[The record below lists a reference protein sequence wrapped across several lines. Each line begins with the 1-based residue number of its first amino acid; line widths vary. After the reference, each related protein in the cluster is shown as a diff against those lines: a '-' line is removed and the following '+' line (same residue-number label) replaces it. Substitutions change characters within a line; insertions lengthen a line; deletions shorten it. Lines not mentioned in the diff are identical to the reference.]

1 MAKYSKKTIFV
12 KAKHCL
18 ELKRGIIFLVFILLG
33 WGSLAQEITFNQ
45 KANSFI
51 QPGVTDYKAIKAFF
65 LPFRKDT
72 AKLSFALN
80 MAIAKKA
87 VVIQSFLYNE
97 LGTFYRD
104 ISNYNKSKEYH
115 TKALILSKQANN
127 IYLEI
132 AAYNMLG
139 VVYRRIDSIKP
150 AIDNHQ
156 NALILV
162 NSIKDK
168 DDEILRSQA
177 ISLNSMG
184 NIFLTL
190 NQFEMAKDNFV
201 TSLGIEK
208 KLKNNLGLAINYQ
221 NIGGV
226 YESQNQLDSAL
237 VNYKKSLSFNELINS
252 DLGRMI
258 CNNSI
263 GQVFLKQNKPKEA
276 FDYIKPT
283 IEIAERLGDD
293 FYTASSYINLGW
305 AYFELN
311 DNEKGKMY
319 LNKGLEL
326 SKNKNYISY
335 ISSAYLLLSQL
346 AKSEKDFATA
356 LKYKDLHVE
365 YKEKLGSE
373 KNLKYLFDLISKYEN
388 EKKENDLK
396 IKNKELEIS
405 RLTIYKTNTQKKYLF
420 IGLLLLAILGVVLFY
435 QNRLKKKT
443 NLKLAALN
451 SNLIEAN
458 KVRTKFFSI
467 LNHDLRAPVASII
480 QFFQFQKD
488 CPGELDD
495 ESRES
500 LEAKTLVVAE
510 NLLYNMEDLLLWS
523 KGQMEGFK
531 PQMQYIEV
539 DKLFADIQSM
549 YDYSMQY
556 RFVFINTNKI
566 SVFTDK
572 NFLKT
577 IMRNLTSN
585 AIKALNNKSE
595 GIITWKAT
603 LVDNLTVIS
612 ITDNGVG
619 AKPEQFR
626 ALYDDKAEVGSKS
639 GLGLHLIRDLAKLIK
654 CSIRVNSKPAEGT
667 EILLIFNE

>member
-1 MAKYSKKTIFV
+1 M
-12 KAKHCL
+12 
-18 ELKRGIIFLVFILLG
+18 KRGILFLSFCLFG
-33 WGSLAQEITFNQ
+33 WGSLAQEHTFNQ

-51 QPGVTDYKAIKAFF
+51 QPEITDYKTIKTFF
-65 LPFRKDT
+65 LPYKKDT
-72 AKLSFALN
+72 SKLSFALN

-97 LGTFYRD
+97 IGIRYRD
-104 ISNYNKSKEYH
+104 FSNYKKSGEYH
-115 TKALILSKQANN
+115 EQALILAKQTKN

-156 NALILV
+156 NALNLV

-168 DDEILRSQA
+168 DDEILISKA

-208 KLKNNLGLAINYQ
+208 KLNNNLGLAINYQ

-226 YESQNQLDSAL
+226 YESQNQLDSAM

-263 GQVFLKQNKPKEA
+263 GQVLLKQNKPKEA
-276 FDYIKPT
+276 FNYIKPT
-283 IEIAERLGDD
+283 IEIAEKLGDD

-311 DNEKGKMY
+311 DNEKGKRY
-319 LNKGLEL
+319 LNKGLQL
-326 SKNKNYISY
+326 SKIKNYISY

-365 YKEKLGSE
+365 YKGKLGSE

-396 IKNKELEIS
+396 IKDKELEIS
-405 RLTIYKTNTQKKYLF
+405 RLIIEKSNNQKYFLFLGLILLSFLGLILFFQNNSRKNTN
-420 IGLLLLAILGVVLFY
+420 V
-435 QNRLKKKT
+435 
-443 NLKLAALN
+443 KLAALN
-451 SNLIEAN
+451 NDLIEAN

-500 LEAKTLVVAE
+500 LETKTLVVAE
-510 NLLYNMEDLLLWS
+510 NLLNNMEDLLLWS

-531 PQMQYIEV
+531 PQMQYVEV
-539 DKLFADIQSM
+539 DKLFTDIQSM
-549 YDYSMQY
+549 YDNSMQY
-556 RFVFINTNKI
+556 QFVFINTSKI
-566 SVFTDK
+566 NVLTDK

-595 GIITWKAT
+595 GIITWKAI
-603 LVDNLTVIS
+603 LVDNLTVLS

-626 ALYDDKAEVGSKS
+626 ALYDDKVEVGSKS
-639 GLGLHLIRDLAKLIK
+639 GLGLHLIRDLANLIK
-654 CSIRVNSKPAEGT
+654 CSIKVNSKPAEGT
-667 EILLIFNE
+667 EILLIFNV

>member
-1 MAKYSKKTIFV
+1 LV
-12 KAKHCL
+12 L
-18 ELKRGIIFLVFILLG
+18 FLFA
-33 WGSLAQEITFNQ
+33 WGGLAQELTFNQ
-45 KANSFI
+45 KANTFI
-51 QPGVTDYKAIKAFF
+51 QPGVSDYKEIKTFF
-65 LPFRKDT
+65 RPYKKDT
-72 AKLSFALN
+72 AILSLALN

-97 LGTFYRD
+97 LGIFYRD
-104 ISNYNKSKEYH
+104 ISEYKKSKAYH
-115 TKALILSKQANN
+115 AKALVLAKQTKN

-156 NALILV
+156 NALNLV
-162 NSIKDK
+162 NSLQTK
-168 DDEILRSQA
+168 DDEILKSQA
-177 ISLNSMG
+177 VSLNSLG
-184 NIFLTL
+184 NVFLTL
-190 NQFEMAKDNFV
+190 NQFEMAKENFV
-201 TSLGIEK
+201 TSLEIEK

-226 YESQNQLDSAL
+226 FESQNKLDSAMI
-237 VNYKKSLSFNELINS
+237 NYKKSLSINELINS

-263 GQVFLKQNKPKEA
+263 GQVLLKQNRPKEA

-283 IEIAERLGDD
+283 IEIAEKLGDD

-305 AYFELN
+305 AYFELL
-311 DNEKGKMY
+311 DNEKGKTY

-335 ISSAYLLLSQL
+335 ISSAYLLLSQV
-346 AKSEKDFATA
+346 AKSEKDFAMA
-356 LKYKDLHVE
+356 LKYKDLHFE
-365 YKEKLGSE
+365 FKEKLASD

-396 IKNKELEIS
+396 IKDKELEIS

-420 IGLLLLAILGVVLFY
+420 IGLFLLSILGAVLFY

-443 NLKLAALN
+443 NIKLAALN
-451 SNLIEAN
+451 NDLIEAN

-488 CPGELDD
+488 CPEELDD

-500 LEAKTLVVAE
+500 LETKTLIIAE
-510 NLLYNMEDLLLWS
+510 NLLHNMEDLLLWS

-531 PQMQYIEV
+531 PQMQHIEV

-556 RFVFINTNKI
+556 QFVFINTNKI

-585 AIKALNNKSE
+585 AIKALANKPE

-603 LVDNLTVIS
+603 LVDNLPVLS

-654 CSIRVNSKPAEGT
+654 CAIKVNSTPAEGT
-667 EILLIFNE
+667 EILLIFNEKVEIAS

>member
-1 MAKYSKKTIFV
+1 M
-12 KAKHCL
+12 
-18 ELKRGIIFLVFILLG
+18 KRGILFLVFCLLS
-33 WGSLAQEITFNQ
+33 WGSLAQDDTFNQ

-51 QPGVTDYKAIKAFF
+51 QPGVTDYKAIKDFF

-72 AKLSFALN
+72 AKLSSALN

-97 LGTFYRD
+97 LGTRYRD
-104 ISNYNKSKEYH
+104 FSNYKKSEEYH
-115 TKALILSKQANN
+115 EQALLLAKQTKN

-156 NALILV
+156 NALNLV

-177 ISLNSMG
+177 VSLNSMG

-208 KLKNNLGLAINYQ
+208 KLNNNLGLAINYQ

-226 YESQNQLDSAL
+226 YESLNQLDSAM
-237 VNYKKSLSFNELINS
+237 VNYKKSLSYNEIINS

-293 FYTASSYINLGW
+293 FYTAASYINLGW

-311 DNEKGKMY
+311 DNANGKTY
-319 LNKGLEL
+319 INKGLQL
-326 SKNKNYISY
+326 SKSKNFISY
-335 ISSAYLLLSQL
+335 ISSAYLLLSQI
-346 AKSEKDFATA
+346 AKSENDFAMA
-356 LKYKDLHVE
+356 LKYSDLHLE
-365 YKEKLGSE
+365 YKEKLASE
-373 KNLKYLFDLISKYEN
+373 KNLKYLFDLISKYEIEN
-388 EKKENDLK
+388 KEDDLRLK
-396 IKNKELEIS
+396 DKELEIS
-405 RLTIYKTNTQKKYLF
+405 RLTIEKSNSQKKYLF
-420 IGLLLLAILGVVLFY
+420 IGLFLLSFLGLVLFY
-435 QNRLKKKT
+435 QNKSRKKT
-443 NLKLAALN
+443 NIKLAALN
-451 SNLIEAN
+451 NDLVEAN

-480 QFFQFQKD
+480 QFLQFQKE
-488 CPGELDD
+488 CPEELDD
-495 ESRES
+495 ELRES
-500 LEAKTLVVAE
+500 FETKTLVVAE
-510 NLLYNMEDLLLWS
+510 NLLSNMDDLLLWS

-539 DKLFADIQSM
+539 DKLFDDIQSM
-549 YDYSMQY
+549 YDYSTQY
-556 RFVFINTNKI
+556 RFVFINTSKI
-566 SVFTDK
+566 SVFADK

-603 LVDNLTVIS
+603 LVDNLTVLS

-654 CSIRVNSKPAEGT
+654 CSIKVNSTPAEGT

>member
-1 MAKYSKKTIFV
+1 
-12 KAKHCL
+12 
-18 ELKRGIIFLVFILLG
+18 LKRGILFLSFCLLG
-33 WGSLAQEITFNQ
+33 WVSLAQEHTFSQ

-51 QPGVTDYKAIKAFF
+51 QPGVTDYKAIKTFF
-65 LPFRKDT
+65 LPYKKDT

-97 LGTFYRD
+97 LGTRYRD
-104 ISNYNKSKEYH
+104 FAKYKKSREYH
-115 TKALILSKQANN
+115 EKALLLAKHTKN

-156 NALILV
+156 NALNLV

-177 ISLNSMG
+177 VSLNSMG

-190 NQFEMAKDNFV
+190 NQFEMAKENFV

-208 KLKNNLGLAINYQ
+208 KLNNNLGLAINYQ

-226 YESQNQLDSAL
+226 YESQNQLDSAM

-283 IEIAERLGDD
+283 IEIAEKLGDD

-311 DNEKGKMY
+311 DNQKGKIY

-326 SKNKNYISY
+326 SKSKNYISY

-346 AKSEKDFATA
+346 ANSEKDFATA
-356 LKYKDLHVE
+356 LKYKDLHLE

-396 IKNKELEIS
+396 LKDKELEIS
-405 RLTIYKTNTQKKYLF
+405 RLIIEKSNNQKKLLF
-420 IGLLLLAILGVVLFY
+420 TGLILLSLLGLVLFY
-435 QNRLKKKT
+435 QNKSRKNT
-443 NLKLAALN
+443 NIKLAALN
-451 SNLIEAN
+451 NDLIEAN

-495 ESRES
+495 EARES
-500 LEAKTLVVAE
+500 LETKTLVVAE
-510 NLLYNMEDLLLWS
+510 NLLNNMEDLLLWS
-523 KGQMEGFK
+523 KGQMEGFN

-556 RFVFINTNKI
+556 RFVFINTSKI
-566 SVFTDK
+566 SVFTDE

-603 LVDNLTVIS
+603 LVDNLTVLS

-619 AKPEQFR
+619 AEPEQFR

-654 CSIRVNSKPAEGT
+654 CSIKVNSTPAEGT
-667 EILLIFNE
+667 EIFLIFNE

>member
-1 MAKYSKKTIFV
+1 M
-12 KAKHCL
+12 
-18 ELKRGIIFLVFILLG
+18 G
-33 WGSLAQEITFNQ
+33 WGSLAQEDTINQ
-45 KANSFI
+45 KISSFI
-51 QPGVTDYKAIKAFF
+51 QPGVTDYKTIKAFF
-65 LPFRKDT
+65 LPYRKDT

-80 MAIAKKA
+80 IAITNKA
-87 VVIQSFLYNE
+87 GVIQSFLYNE
-97 LGTFYRD
+97 LGARYRD
-104 ISNYNKSKEYH
+104 FSNYKKSEEYH
-115 TKALILSKQANN
+115 KQALILAKRTKN

-156 NALILV
+156 NALNLV
-162 NSIKDK
+162 NSIKVK

-177 ISLNSMG
+177 VSLNSMG

-208 KLKNNLGLAINYQ
+208 KLNNNLGLAINYQ

-226 YESQNQLDSAL
+226 YESLNQLDSAMA
-237 VNYKKSLSFNELINS
+237 NYKKSLSFNELIDS

-263 GQVFLKQNKPKEA
+263 GQVCLKQNKPQEA
-276 FDYIKPT
+276 FDYIKPS
-283 IEIAERLGDD
+283 IEIAERLGDH
-293 FYTASSYINLGW
+293 FYTAASYINLGW

-311 DNEKGKMY
+311 DNAKGKTY
-319 LNKGLEL
+319 INKGLQI
-326 SKNKNYISY
+326 SKSKNYISY
-335 ISSAYLLLSQL
+335 ISSAYLLLSQI
-346 AKSEKDFATA
+346 AKSENDFAMA
-356 LKYKDLHVE
+356 LKYKDLHLE
-365 YKEKLGSE
+365 YKEKLASE

-396 IKNKELEIS
+396 LKDKELEIS
-405 RLTIYKTNTQKKYLF
+405 RLTIEKSKGQKYYLF
-420 IGLLLLAILGVVLFY
+420 LGLILLSVLGLVLFY
-435 QNRLKKKT
+435 QNNSRKNT
-443 NLKLAALN
+443 NIKLASLN
-451 SNLIEAN
+451 NDLVEAN

-480 QFFQFQKD
+480 QFLQFQTD
-488 CPGELDD
+488 CPEELDD
-495 ESRES
+495 ESRKS
-500 LEAKTLVVAE
+500 LETKTLVVAE
-510 NLLYNMEDLLLWS
+510 NLLNNMDDLLLWS

-539 DKLFADIQSM
+539 DNLFEDIQSM
-549 YDYSMQY
+549 YDYSQHY
-556 RFVFINTNKI
+556 RFVFMNTSKI
-566 SVFTDK
+566 SIFADK

-603 LVDNLTVIS
+603 LVDNLTVLS

-639 GLGLHLIRDLAKLIK
+639 GLGLHLIRDLAKLINCTIK
-654 CSIRVNSKPAEGT
+654 VNSKPDEGT

>member
-1 MAKYSKKTIFV
+1 M
-12 KAKHCL
+12 
-18 ELKRGIIFLVFILLG
+18 KRGIIFLVFFLLG
-33 WGSLAQEITFNQ
+33 WGCLAQEFTFYQ

-51 QPGVTDYKAIKAFF
+51 QPKVTDYKAIKTFF
-65 LPFRKDT
+65 LPYKKDT

-80 MAIAKKA
+80 RAIAKKA

-97 LGTFYRD
+97 LGTRYRD
-104 ISNYNKSKEYH
+104 LADYKKSKEYH
-115 TKALILSKQANN
+115 TKALLLAKQTKN

-156 NALILV
+156 NALNLV
-162 NSIKDK
+162 NSIKNK
-168 DDEILRSQA
+168 DEEILRSQA

-190 NQFEMAKDNFV
+190 NQFEMAKENFV
-201 TSLGIEK
+201 TSLEIEK
-208 KLKNNLGLAINYQ
+208 KLQNNLGLAINYQ

-226 YESQNQLDSAL
+226 YESQNQLDSAMI
-237 VNYKKSLSFNELINS
+237 NYKKSLSFNELINS

-263 GQVFLKQNKPKEA
+263 GQVLLEQKKPKEA
-276 FDYIKPT
+276 FNYIKPT
-283 IEIAERLGDD
+283 IEIAEKLGDD
-293 FYTASSYINLGW
+293 FYIASSYINLGW

-311 DNEKGKMY
+311 DNEKGKTY
-319 LNKGLEL
+319 INKGLEL
-326 SKNKNYISY
+326 SKSKNYISY
-335 ISSAYLLLSQL
+335 ISSAYLLLSQI
-346 AKSEKDFATA
+346 AKSENDFAMA
-356 LKYKDLHVE
+356 LKYKDLHLE
-365 YKEKLGSE
+365 YKEKLASE
-373 KNLKYLFDLISKYEN
+373 KNLKYLFDLISRYES

-396 IKNKELEIS
+396 LKDKELEIS
-405 RLTIYKTNTQKKYLF
+405 RLTIGKSNSQKKYLF
-420 IGLLLLAILGVVLFY
+420 IGLILLSFLGLVLFY
-435 QNRLKKKT
+435 QNKSRKNT
-443 NLKLAALN
+443 NVKLAALN
-451 SNLIEAN
+451 NDLIEAN

-480 QFFQFQKD
+480 QFMQFQKD

-495 ESRES
+495 ETRES
-500 LEAKTLVVAE
+500 LEAKTLGAAE
-510 NLLYNMEDLLLWS
+510 NLLHNMEDLLLWS

-531 PQMQYIEV
+531 PQIKQIEV

-549 YDYSMQY
+549 YDYSLHY
-556 RFVFINTNKI
+556 RLVFMNTSKI
-566 SVFTDK
+566 SVFTDE

-585 AIKALNNKSE
+585 AIKALNNKSD

-603 LVDNLTVIS
+603 LVDNLTVLS

-619 AKPEQFR
+619 AEPEQFR

-654 CSIRVNSKPAEGT
+654 CSIKVNSKPAEGT

>member
-1 MAKYSKKTIFV
+1 
-12 KAKHCL
+12 
-18 ELKRGIIFLVFILLG
+18 LKRGILFLAFCLLS
-33 WGSLAQEITFNQ
+33 WGSLAQEDTFTQ

-51 QPGVTDYKAIKAFF
+51 QPGVTDYKAIKTFF
-65 LPFRKDT
+65 LPYKKDT

-80 MAIAKKA
+80 TAIAKKA
-87 VVIQSFLYNE
+87 LVIQSYLYNE
-97 LGTFYRD
+97 LGTRYRD
-104 ISNYNKSKEYH
+104 FSDYKKSGEYH
-115 TKALILSKQANN
+115 EQALLLAKHTKN

-156 NALILV
+156 NALNLV

-190 NQFEMAKDNFV
+190 NQFEMAKENFV

-208 KLKNNLGLAINYQ
+208 KLDNNLGLAINYQ

-276 FDYIKPT
+276 FNYIKPT
-283 IEIAERLGDD
+283 IEIAEKLGDD

-319 LNKGLEL
+319 LIKGLEL

-346 AKSEKDFATA
+346 AKSEKDYATA
-356 LKYKDLHVE
+356 LKYKDLHLE

-396 IKNKELEIS
+396 IKDKELEIS
-405 RLTIYKTNTQKKYLF
+405 RLTIYKSNVQKKYLF
-420 IGLLLLAILGVVLFY
+420 IGLLLLAILGIVLFY

-443 NLKLAALN
+443 NIKLAALN
-451 SNLIEAN
+451 NDLIEAN
-458 KVRTKFFSI
+458 KVRAKFFSI

-500 LEAKTLVVAE
+500 LETKTLVVAE
-510 NLLYNMEDLLLWS
+510 NLLNNMEDLLLWS

-556 RFVFINTNKI
+556 RFVFINTSNI

-603 LVDNLTVIS
+603 QSDNLTVLS

-654 CSIRVNSKPAEGT
+654 CSIKVNSKPAEGT
-667 EILLIFNE
+667 EILLIFNG

>member
-1 MAKYSKKTIFV
+1 M
-12 KAKHCL
+12 
-18 ELKRGIIFLVFILLG
+18 KRGILFLAFCLLG
-33 WGSLAQEITFNQ
+33 WGSLAQELPFSQ
-45 KANSFI
+45 KANTFI
-51 QPGVTDYKAIKAFF
+51 QPEVTDYKVIKAFF
-65 LPFRKDT
+65 QPYKKDT

-87 VVIQSFLYNE
+87 VVMQSYLYNE
-97 LGTFYRD
+97 LGTRYRD
-104 ISNYNKSKEYH
+104 LSNYKKSEEYH
-115 TKALILSKQANN
+115 EQALILAKQTKN

-156 NALILV
+156 NALNLV

-168 DDEILRSQA
+168 DEEILRSQA
-177 ISLNSMG
+177 VSLNSMG

-208 KLKNNLGLAINYQ
+208 KLNNNLGLAINYQ

-226 YESQNQLDSAL
+226 YESQNQLDSAM
-237 VNYKKSLSFNELINS
+237 VNYKKSLSFNELIDS

-311 DNEKGKMY
+311 DNAKGKTY
-319 LNKGLEL
+319 INKGLDL

-335 ISSAYLLLSQL
+335 ISSAYLLLSQI
-346 AKSEKDFATA
+346 ARSENDFAMA
-356 LKYKDLHVE
+356 LKYSDLHLE
-365 YKEKLGSE
+365 YKEKLASE

-388 EKKENDLK
+388 ENKEDDLRLK
-396 IKNKELEIS
+396 DKELEIS
-405 RLTIYKTNTQKKYLF
+405 RLTIEKSNSQKKYLF
-420 IGLLLLAILGVVLFY
+420 IGLILLSFLGLVLFY
-435 QNRLKKKT
+435 QNKSRKNT
-443 NLKLAALN
+443 NIKLAALN
-451 SNLIEAN
+451 NDLVEAN

-480 QFFQFQKD
+480 QFLQFQKE
-488 CPGELDD
+488 CPEELDD
-495 ESRES
+495 ELRES
-500 LEAKTLVVAE
+500 FETKTLVVAE
-510 NLLYNMEDLLLWS
+510 NLLSNMDDLLLWS

-539 DKLFADIQSM
+539 DKLFDDIQSM

-556 RFVFINTNKI
+556 RFVFINTTKI
-566 SVFTDK
+566 SVFTDT

-603 LVDNLTVIS
+603 LVDNLTVLS

-639 GLGLHLIRDLAKLIK
+639 GLGLHLIRDLAKLLK
-654 CSIRVNSKPAEGT
+654 CSIKVNSKPAEGT